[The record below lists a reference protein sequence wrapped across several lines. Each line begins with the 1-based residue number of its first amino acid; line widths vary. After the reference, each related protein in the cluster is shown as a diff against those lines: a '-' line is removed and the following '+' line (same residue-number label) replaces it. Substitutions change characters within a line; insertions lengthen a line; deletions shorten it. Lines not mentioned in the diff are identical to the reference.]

1 MQRFEVL
8 PVLRL
13 QRLTSLEEPPMKQR
27 KMLPVTQLK
36 LLPSTTQLSQRLVIS
51 IAEGSVLGLF
61 AVAQIVVAGLLHLE
75 SDGLLFN
82 LELSHLVGS

>member
-1 MQRFEVL
+1 MLLETHFELV
-8 PVLRL
+8 PI
-13 QRLTSLEEPPMKQR
+13 K
-27 KMLPVTQLK
+27 QLK
-36 LLPSTTQLSQRLVIS
+36 LLPARLQLSQSLVIS

-82 LELSHLVGS
+82 LELSYLVGS